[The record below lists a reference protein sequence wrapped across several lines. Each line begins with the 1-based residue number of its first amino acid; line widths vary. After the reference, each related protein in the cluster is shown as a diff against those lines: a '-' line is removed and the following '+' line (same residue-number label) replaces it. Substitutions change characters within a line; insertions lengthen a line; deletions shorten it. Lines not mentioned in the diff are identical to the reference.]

1 MEQTHEVQGIEFAV
15 KPEKLNG
22 WHVFNLLKK
31 VRVEQDDYAKVD
43 ALIEIACYITGL
55 SEDEFIAKCGGE
67 DVPIADVVSIATEL
81 ITKAYP
87 KN

>member
-1 MEQTHEVQGIEFAV
+1 MEQIHEVGGVEFV
-15 KPEKLNG
+15 VISEKLNG
-22 WHVFNLLKK
+22 WHVFGLLKK
-31 VRVEQDDYAKVD
+31 VRLEEDDFAKVD

-55 SEDEFIAKCGGE
+55 SVDEFIAKCGGE
-67 DVPIADVVSIATEL
+67 DVPVADVVSIATEL